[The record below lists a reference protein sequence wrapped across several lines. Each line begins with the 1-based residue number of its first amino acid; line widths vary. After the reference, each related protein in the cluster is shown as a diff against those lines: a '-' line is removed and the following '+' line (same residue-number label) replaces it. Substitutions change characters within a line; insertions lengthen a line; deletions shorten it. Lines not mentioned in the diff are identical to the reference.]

1 MSEPGPT
8 RWPERFADEAA
19 LEELMITPADT
30 LRAALARVDGD
41 IIVLGVGGKMG
52 PTLAGLAKR
61 AAPDKR
67 VVGVARFTDSRVRD
81 KLAAW
86 GVETI
91 QCDLDGPPRGRRPAA
106 APQRGVHGRAQIRR
120 RRRRRRDLG
129 DEYLRPPLSSPR
141 PSTSPGSS
149 PSPPAASIP
158 SLMCATRGRPRRR
171 RRRRPPANTP
181 IPASVANG

>member
-1 MSEPGPT
+1 MSGPDT
-8 RWPERFADEAA
+8 TTWPARFANEAA

-67 VVGVARFTDSRVRD
+67 VVGVARFTDPRVRD

-91 QCDLDGPPRGRRPAA
+91 QCDLTDRHAVAGLPRLPNVVLMGGAQVRR
-106 APQRGVHGRAQIRR
+106 G
-120 RRRRRRDLG
+120 RRRRRDLG
-129 DEYLRPPLSSPR
+129 DEYL
-141 PSTSPGSS
+141 
-149 PSPPAASIP
+149 
-158 SLMCATRGRPRRR
+158 CACRRR
-171 RRRRPPANTP
+171 RDPP
-181 IPASVANG
+181 

>member
-1 MSEPGPT
+1 MRDRLSKRLDRDT
-8 RWPERFADEAA
+8 RDAPVSPERFADEAA

-61 AAPDKR
+61 AASDKR
-67 VVGVARFTDSRVRD
+67 VVGVARFTDPRVRD

-91 QCDLDGPPRGRRPAA
+91 QCDLATVTRS
-106 APQRGVHGRAQIRR
+106 
-120 RRRRRRDLG
+120 
-129 DEYLRPPLSSPR
+129 PLC
-141 PSTSPGSS
+141 PGSPMWCS
-149 PSPPAASIP
+149 WRGASSAPS
-158 SLMCATRGRPRRR
+158 AT
-171 RRRRPPANTP
+171 TM
-181 IPASVANG
+181 